1 MGTGMP
7 PVVFRDKRN
16 LRLLLGGYPAKLK
29 KVLIVTAPLWFKAPF
44 KILRLFVRE
53 KLRERVYT
61 VSVAQLLTHIPR
73 ESLPTQLGGSLI
85 LDHNGWLSFCM
96 QSMTAREESPLPQYD
111 GKTPSPQKRIRTPTE
126 IEISSSTNNI
136 NVDSWTEEGNLN
148 PPSSASSGFSDDDSL
163 HGDGAALTM
172 PQLVDYV
179 RDRGR
184 SGLMQEYAEIRSRP
198 PDGTFNVA
206 KMKNNLPKNRYTD
219 VLCYDHSRVIL
230 SEIDSDKD
238 SDYIHA
244 NFVDGY
250 KQKNAFINTQGPLP
264 KTTNEFWRM
273 IWEQHTLVIVMTTRV
288 MERGRPKCHQYW
300 ETEAGGE
307 ATYGQFT
314 VKTIAVEPDPD
325 YTVTTINLINNKGG
339 YPAKLKKVLIVT
351 APLWFKAPFKILRL
365 FVREKLRE
373 RVYTVSVAQLLTHIP
388 RESLPTQL
396 GGSLILDHNGWLSFC
411 MQSMTAREES
421 PLPQYDGKTP
431 SPQKRIRTPTE
442 IEISSSTNNINVDSW
457 TEEGNLNPP
466 SSASSGFSDDDSLH
480 GDGAAL
486 TMPQL
491 VDYVRDRGRSG
502 LMQEYAEI
510 RSRPPD
516 GTFNVAKMKNNLPKN
531 RYTDVLCYDHSRV
544 ILSEIDSDKDSDYI
558 HANFV
563 DGYKQ
568 KNAFINTQGP
578 LPKTTNEFWRMIWE
592 QHTLVI
598 VMTTRVM
605 ERGRPKCHQ
614 YWETEAGGEATY
626 GQFTVKTIAVE
637 PDPDY
642 TVTTINLINNKTD
655 ESREVSHWQFTSW
668 PDYGVPRSAKA
679 MLEFL
684 ERVRRKQNA
693 MVVAL
698 GDTWAGHPRGP
709 PIVVHCSAGIG
720 RTGTF
725 CTLDICISRLED
737 LGTADIR
744 GTVERIRSQRAY
756 SIQMPDQY
764 IFCHLALIEYAL
776 MKGHLQSADLTGF
789 DPGADDDSD

>member
-1 MGTGMP
+1 M
-7 PVVFRDKRN
+7 
-16 LRLLLGGYPAKLK
+16 GGYPAKLK

-61 VSVAQLLTHIPR
+61 VSVAQLSSHIPR
-73 ESLPTQLGGSLI
+73 ESLPTQLGGSLV
-85 LDHNGWLSFCM
+85 LDHNGWLSFCL
-96 QSMTAREESPLPQYD
+96 QSMTTREESSLPHYD

-126 IEISSSTNNI
+126 IDISTSTNNI

-179 RDRGR
+179 KDRGR

-230 SEIDSDKD
+230 SEVDSDKD

-264 KTTNEFWRM
+264 KTTPEFWRM

-300 ETEAGGE
+300 EGDAGGE
-307 ATYGQFT
+307 GTYGQFT
-314 VKTIAVEPDPD
+314 VKTIAVEAEPD
-325 YTVTTINLINNKGG
+325 YTVTT
-339 YPAKLKKVLIVT
+339 
-351 APLWFKAPFKILRL
+351 
-365 FVREKLRE
+365 
-373 RVYTVSVAQLLTHIP
+373 VS
-388 RESLPTQL
+388 
-396 GGSLILDHNGWLSFC
+396 
-411 MQSMTAREES
+411 
-421 PLPQYDGKTP
+421 
-431 SPQKRIRTPTE
+431 
-442 IEISSSTNNINVDSW
+442 
-457 TEEGNLNPP
+457 
-466 SSASSGFSDDDSLH
+466 
-480 GDGAAL
+480 
-486 TMPQL
+486 L
-491 VDYVRDRGRSG
+491 V
-502 LMQEYAEI
+502 
-510 RSRPPD
+510 
-516 GTFNVAKMKNNLPKN
+516 
-531 RYTDVLCYDHSRV
+531 
-544 ILSEIDSDKDSDYI
+544 
-558 HANFV
+558 
-563 DGYKQ
+563 
-568 KNAFINTQGP
+568 
-578 LPKTTNEFWRMIWE
+578 
-592 QHTLVI
+592 
-598 VMTTRVM
+598 
-605 ERGRPKCHQ
+605 
-614 YWETEAGGEATY
+614 
-626 GQFTVKTIAVE
+626 
-637 PDPDY
+637 
-642 TVTTINLINNKTD
+642 NNKTD

-776 MKGHLQSADLTGF
+776 MKGHLQSADLSGF